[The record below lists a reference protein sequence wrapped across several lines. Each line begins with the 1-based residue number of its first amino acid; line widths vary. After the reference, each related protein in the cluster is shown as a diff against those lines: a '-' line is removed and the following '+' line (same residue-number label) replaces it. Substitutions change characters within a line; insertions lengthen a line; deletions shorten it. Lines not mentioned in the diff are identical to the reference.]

1 MAKLTLGHAIWMGAA
16 LLMMSCHERERK
28 IDTYENVRKSLKS
41 VEQEQTDP
49 IADPRGFEAEVN
61 NGGLNQYFFNASG
74 QNCFATLRY
83 FKQTGK
89 LEEAKIL
96 EEAISLINPKKL
108 PEKELIEKLRKRN
121 VDELDDSV
129 VNKKLDKLDAEFY
142 QLK

>member
-16 LLMMSCHERERK
+16 LLVMSCHERERK

-49 IADPRGFEAEVN
+49 IADPSGFEAEVN

-74 QNCFATLRY
+74 ENCFATLRY